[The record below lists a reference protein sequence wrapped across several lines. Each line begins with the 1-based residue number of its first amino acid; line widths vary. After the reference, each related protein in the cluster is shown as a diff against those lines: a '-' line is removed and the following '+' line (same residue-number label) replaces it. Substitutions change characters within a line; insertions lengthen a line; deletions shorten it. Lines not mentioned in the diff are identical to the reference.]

1 MHITYYGH
9 SCFALESQGFRVV
22 VDPYRD
28 YVPGY
33 RALHLAAD
41 AVFCSHGHDDH
52 AWVQAVTIREN
63 APADPF
69 TVTEVAGFHDDAQ
82 GAKRGPNTMR
92 IFEAEGL
99 KAIHLG
105 DIGCMP
111 PEADL
116 EKLKG
121 ADVCL
126 VPVGGFYTIDAVQ
139 AKALMDILQPKIVIP
154 MHFRLGD
161 MGFAEIGTLDEFT
174 KLYAPENVRFAGTD
188 TLELTKETPA
198 GVIVLEYR

>member
-1 MHITYYGH
+1 MRITYYGH
-9 SCFALESQGFRVV
+9 SCFTLESQGFRVV

-33 RALHLAAD
+33 RALHLEAD

-99 KAIHLG
+99 KAVHLG

-174 KLYAPENVRFAGTD
+174 KLYAPESVCFPGTN

-198 GVIVLEYR
+198 GVTVLQYM